1 MNPMWRRSGSRVLP
15 GAAVL
20 ILLCGATW
28 LIVSTGMAP
37 AAALIIGMAV
47 FLPGEAVKVGAV
59 YLVGRRAAMIAIR
72 ELRYR
77 CLAIDAL
84 EIAPGITSMI
94 GPNGSG
100 KSTFLKICSGIAE
113 PESGTLLIDNESPR
127 LTGIGYVNE
136 FPDRNILF
144 PTVKDEL
151 ASPLRFRF
159 TPCTETERAVRDC
172 AGSLGI
178 GHLLDRRMQDLSGG
192 EKVLVAFA
200 AAIIT
205 RPRVIVLDECDSHL
219 DAGRCRW
226 LEEALRVSGAVYVI
240 RCTQQMETAALGD
253 HLLYL
258 EKGRVTARRDTG
270 RSFSP
275 DIWYVILPALVEVA
289 GTRLV
294 LDHARVHRQSWSLAA
309 DGIFSPGIHLV
320 SGDVGS
326 GKSTLAL
333 MMAGLYQPASGAVRR
348 EEITSTMLS
357 FQFPEFHVTGLSVA
371 EECASWNL
379 SPETALAQAGI
390 DVSPETPALSL
401 SRGELKR
408 LHLACALSPGLRSA
422 AAR

>member
-1 MNPMWRRSGSRVLP
+1 
-15 GAAVL
+15 
-20 ILLCGATW
+20 
-28 LIVSTGMAP
+28 
-37 AAALIIGMAV
+37 
-47 FLPGEAVKVGAV
+47 
-59 YLVGRRAAMIAIR
+59 MIAIR
-72 ELRYR
+72 GLRYR

-136 FPDRNILF
+136 FPDRNIIF

-219 DAGRCRW
+219 DACRCRW

-258 EKGRVTARRDTG
+258 EKGRVLHAGTPA
-270 RSFSP
+270 SFSP
-275 DIWYVILPALVEVA
+275 DIRYVILPALVEVA
-289 GTRLV
+289 GHETGPRPRSCAPAV
-294 LDHARVHRQSWSLAA
+294 MVACSGRDFFP
-309 DGIFSPGIHLV
+309 GNSPGERGCRQREVHACPHDGRPLCTGQAV
-320 SGDVGS
+320 PCA
-326 GKSTLAL
+326 GKRS
-333 MMAGLYQPASGAVRR
+333 PARCSR
-348 EEITSTMLS
+348 SS
-357 FQFPEFHVTGLSVA
+357 
-371 EECASWNL
+371 
-379 SPETALAQAGI
+379 SP
-390 DVSPETPALSL
+390 SSM
-401 SRGELKR
+401 
-408 LHLACALSPGLRSA
+408 
-422 AAR
+422 